1 MDFTASLG
9 NPLVRFKKVCAPFV
23 WANVSTPTTNVWWDR
38 AGWTSGGGKTHLACR
53 NVNKKWYENIPTF
66 RRWAT
71 LLGNRWAGQHPFRP
85 VRPSVLPSVAKL
97 GRFVCITCPECGR
110 FVDLFFRLSGRKV
123 ICFVCCFGVEKVKT
137 LYELLRSCWVSFHGI
152 SQINSTFYQI
162 DWHLKLFRDFG
173 RCLGIATEMRCFSS
187 NLCLCSKVFDELGY
201 INKKADSNIAQI
213 NKARRS
219 HGWLNISMIFEF
231 IRHVIVLLTKH
242 CFTRK
247 VNIKFARLYNAS
259 IE

>member
-1 MDFTASLG
+1 MKTSQLSGAG
-9 NPLVRFKKVCAPFV
+9 RPF
-23 WANVSTPTTNVWWDR
+23 
-38 AGWTSGGGKTHLACR
+38 
-53 NVNKKWYENIPTF
+53 
-66 RRWAT
+66 WAT
-71 LLGNRWAGQHPFRP
+71 DGPDNIRSDPFARPSFLRWPTWAGSYVLRVLNVVGLLTFFFD
-85 VRPSVLPSVAKL
+85 SVDGRLFVLCVAF
-97 GRFVCITCPECGR
+97 GR
-110 FVDLFFRLSGRKV
+110 
-123 ICFVCCFGVEKVKT
+123 KVKT

>member
-85 VRPSVLPSVAKL
+85 VRPSVLPSVANL
-97 GRFVCITCPECGR
+97 GRFVCITCTECGR
-110 FVDLFFRLSGRKV
+110 FVDLFFDSVDGRLFVLCVALALRKSRL
-123 ICFVCCFGVEKVKT
+123 CMNFYALVE
-137 LYELLRSCWVSFHGI
+137 WVFMA
-152 SQINSTFYQI
+152 FR
-162 DWHLKLFRDFG
+162 KL
-173 RCLGIATEMRCFSS
+173 T
-187 NLCLCSKVFDELGY
+187 VP
-201 INKKADSNIAQI
+201 
-213 NKARRS
+213 
-219 HGWLNISMIFEF
+219 F
-231 IRHVIVLLTKH
+231 IRLIG
-242 CFTRK
+242 
-247 VNIKFARLYNAS
+247 I
-259 IE
+259 